1 MPEHGVNAIAYFA
14 STAAIETHCKAYQLT
29 TKEATKEALLAS
41 GEYFTPDSLKT
52 FLLETPEVKRVEN
65 GKVLVNV
72 AVFDPEEHN
81 LQSDKVEIT
90 RADDET
96 TAFYKAVV
104 VDEAE
109 QQENTQDA
117 E

>member
-1 MPEHGVNAIAYFA
+1 
-14 STAAIETHCKAYQLT
+14 
-29 TKEATKEALLAS
+29 
-41 GEYFTPDSLKT
+41 LKT

-65 GKVLVNV
+65 GKVSVSV
-72 AVFDPEEHN
+72 AVFDPEEN
-81 LQSDKVEIT
+81 NGQSEWVEIT
-90 RADDET
+90 RATDEKA
-96 TAFYKAVV
+96 AFYKAVV